1 MRFHPT
7 SPLPATA
14 SSQAWTYRTSG
25 QSFLLVKPPSLV
37 YLVIEGPELTEG
49 NKNTRRRDRHFNLL
63 FQDVTKL
70 A

>member
-1 MRFHPT
+1 M
-7 SPLPATA
+7 
-14 SSQAWTYRTSG
+14 
-25 QSFLLVKPPSLV
+25 
-37 YLVIEGPELTEG
+37 EGPELTEG